1 MYITRHIS
9 NLTYYDIIKIT
20 RGGNVSRGN
29 DAIPTWSG
37 FNYQGKIMLFYVLK
51 LINQINKEKDG
62 RVYAVNL
69 EEIEDFC
76 ILCDSEYISFHQVK
90 AWLSATKWSS
100 YSTAMDKLIK
110 HRNGSSNPT
119 AKCYLMVAREVDD
132 WDEDSNTY
140 NASIELYKHDSKI
153 IGVCDVS
160 DLIIQEI
167 KKYLV
172 EKGYDENQFEIV
184 YGELCLYLDDR
195 IALMHKQGTK
205 KRDYIISFSDF
216 LDVIDQSVKKEYVR
230 KEFYLKEKIYD
241 YVMKNMEEA
250 LNNLCQDV
258 CEVSLEDCSSVCAA
272 KVAYERIMEI
282 SDYTKFFKVLNP
294 DKIDGWDNSL
304 AMAEN
309 FPIKGLQNEIYYLLY
324 QSKSPE
330 KISGDRNGIY
340 LQSKYSNAP
349 NGQIIPTLLD
359 LTSGFRGKNKALQRI
374 FQNIIQNTDIMDIL
388 EGNSITVI
396 PGSYNGFLSQAQIT
410 SGWRKSNPEK
420 ISHYYREI
428 ELISTKELQDKF
440 EENGGNHD

>member
-1 MYITRHIS
+1 MSLAYNNS
-9 NLTYYDIIKIT
+9 IKLL

-37 FNYQGKIMLFYVLK
+37 FNYQGKVMLFYIVK
-51 LINQINKEKDG
+51 LINKINKEQDK
-62 RVYAVNL
+62 RRYSVNL
-69 EEIEDFC
+69 EEVEDFC
-76 ILCDSEYISFHQVK
+76 IIRDSEYVSFHQVK
-90 AWLSATKWSS
+90 AWLSVTKWSS
-100 YSTAMDKLIK
+100 YSTAMDKLLK
-110 HRNGSSNPT
+110 HRDESSNPT

-140 NASIELYKHDSKI
+140 NGSIELYKHDSKI
-153 IGVCDVS
+153 IGVCDVK

-172 EKGYDENQFEIV
+172 EKGYNQNQYEIV
-184 YGELCLYLDDR
+184 YSELCLYLDDR
-195 IALMHKQGTK
+195 IALMHKQGAK
-205 KRDYIISFSDF
+205 KRDYDIPFSEVLNIIEE
-216 LDVIDQSVKKEYVR
+216 SVKKEFVR
-230 KEFYLKEKIYD
+230 KEFYLKEKIYN
-241 YVMKNMEEA
+241 YIMENMEKA
-250 LNNLCQDV
+250 LDGICQDV
-258 CEVSLEDCSSVCAA
+258 CEESLKDCSGMCAA
-272 KVAYERIMEI
+272 RTAYEKIMEI
-282 SDYTKFFKVLNP
+282 SDYTKFCKVLNP

-309 FPIKGLQNEIYYLLY
+309 FPVKGLQNEIYYLLY

-330 KISGDRNGIY
+330 KILGDRSSIY
-340 LQSKYSNAP
+340 LQSKYSNAK

-359 LTSGFRGKNKALQRI
+359 LTSGYRGKSRALQRI

-410 SGWRKSNPEK
+410 SGWKESNPEK
-420 ISHYYREI
+420 INHYYREI
-428 ELISTKELQDKF
+428 ELISSKELQEKF